1 MKGSTWARICNAIY
15 SRPVTS
21 LLLITK
27 PSVGAREAK
36 STLNPTD
43 LYVVPMK
50 VWENRLEKKSYVS
63 FIPLLLLST
72 LSDHKQVAH
81 LKVLAEIGQSHGYR
95 PALLSDLKATYKW
108 LNEHIDDIS
117 ADIVKESSNRIFL
130 NVDNPDSD
138 EWKWDS
144 AICLVIKDLQD
155 VGQLREVKHF
165 LHKYD
170 DLLKAAGAGTIE
182 KVTAKHVAVV
192 DKTALYQRQF
202 CELRRQGFEVS
213 VTFEAKDDEY
223 GISPAHKA
231 WLIMNSEHFLQLFIT
246 AGLGEA
252 HRQDVNVKVPD
263 YSSLCVK
270 EVIGE

>member
-43 LYVVPMK
+43 LYAVPMK
-50 VWENRLEKKSYVS
+50 IWEYQLEKKSYVS
-63 FIPLLLLST
+63 FVRLLLLST
-72 LSDHKQVAH
+72 LHKQVEH

-95 PALLSDLKATYKW
+95 PAMLADLKATYKW
-108 LNEHIDDIS
+108 LNEHVDVIS
-117 ADIVKESSNRIFL
+117 ADIANESSNRIFL

-138 EWKWDS
+138 EWIWHS
-144 AICLVIKDLQD
+144 AIFLVIKDLQD

-165 LHKYD
+165 LQKYD

-182 KVTAKHVAVV
+182 KVTAKPVAVV
-192 DKTALYQRQF
+192 DKTAFYQRKF
-202 CELRRQGFEVS
+202 CELRRRGFDVS
-213 VTFEAKDDEY
+213 VTFKAKDDEY
-223 GISPAHKA
+223 GILPAHKA

-246 AGLGEA
+246 SGLGEV
-252 HRQDVNVKVPD
+252 HRQDVEVEVPD

-270 EVIGE
+270 EVIGEY